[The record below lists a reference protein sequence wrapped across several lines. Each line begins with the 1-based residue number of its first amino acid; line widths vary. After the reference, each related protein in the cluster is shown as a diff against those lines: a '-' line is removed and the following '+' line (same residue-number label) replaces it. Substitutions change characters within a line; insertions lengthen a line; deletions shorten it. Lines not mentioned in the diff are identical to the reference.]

1 MIWRYARLALRL
13 RTARYAHEN
22 EMLGGFEIVWHFAE
36 LLTVPKTGKRDKD
49 YRGPLCMRICMKH
62 ILYRNLSL
70 EGGYPLSYFGGHL
83 FILVRSCD
91 TVGTYP
97 LSYMLD
103 LIHLCGSAA
112 CDPDLSITGGNRCKC
127 LRI

>member
-1 MIWRYARLALRL
+1 M
-13 RTARYAHEN
+13 ARYAHEN
-22 EMLGGFEIVWHFAE
+22 EMLGGFEIVWHSAE
-36 LLTVPKTGKRDKD
+36 PLAVPKTGEKRQ
-49 YRGPLCMRICMKH
+49 RLQGSPLYAYLYETYSVQKHVSGKRISAFVRC
-62 ILYRNLSL
+62 
-70 EGGYPLSYFGGHL
+70 GHL

-103 LIHLCGSAA
+103 LIHLCGSEA
-112 CDPDLSITGGNRCKC
+112 CDPDLSIIGGNRCKC